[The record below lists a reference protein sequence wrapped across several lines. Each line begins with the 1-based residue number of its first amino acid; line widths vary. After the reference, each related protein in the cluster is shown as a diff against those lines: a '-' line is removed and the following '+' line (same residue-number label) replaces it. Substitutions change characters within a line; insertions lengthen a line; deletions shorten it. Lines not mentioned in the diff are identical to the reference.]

1 MLDDG
6 AMWLI
11 TLRDLQWRRRRF
23 VLAIVAAGLAFALAL
38 VMDGTLQHMRNESG
52 RTVRV
57 YDGDAWVVTH
67 GATGPFTTGQ
77 FVPVSTAAFLQ
88 KDSGVSSAS
97 PLLVVRSVID
107 KLDVN
112 IVGYELGGATQP
124 RKLAKGTPPLH
135 RGEAIVDTSLDRHV
149 GDTLTFAGRSYRVV
163 ALTTNTTFYFG
174 MPTVFLPIED
184 VQDQFLAGQPLASTI
199 VVKGRLSQMSP
210 ELDVLSTAQ
219 VKADLD
225 RPLAQTAQ
233 TLDIINA
240 LLWIMAAGTIA
251 AMVYLT
257 ALERTRDFAVLK
269 ATGASRRSMLG
280 GLTIEATA
288 LSICAAIV
296 GSALAAAI
304 SPSFPFP
311 VETPLWAYTRLLVVA
326 LVVGLVASLAGLR
339 RIARV
344 DPALAFGGA

>member
-1 MLDDG
+1 
-6 AMWLI
+6 MWLI

-23 VLAIVAAGLAFALAL
+23 ILAVLAAGLAFALAL
-38 VMDGTLQHMRNESG
+38 VMNGTMQHLRNESG

-57 YDGDAWVVTH
+57 YDGDTWVVAE
-67 GATGPFTTGQ
+67 GVSGPFTTTQ
-77 FVPVSTAAFLQ
+77 LVPVSVAASLRT
-88 KDSGVSSAS
+88 GAVASAS

-107 KLDVN
+107 DRDVN

-124 RKLAKGTPPLH
+124 RKLARGTAPSS
-135 RGEAIVDTSLDRHV
+135 RGVAIVDTTLDRRI
-149 GDTLTFAGRSYRVV
+149 GDTLTFAGRSYPIV

-184 VQDQFLAGQPLASTI
+184 VQEQFLAGQPLASAT
-199 VVKGRLSQMSP
+199 VLRGLP
-210 ELDVLSTAQ
+210 TELPRGLEALTTKQ
-219 VKADLD
+219 VKQDLD
-225 RPLAQTAQ
+225 RPLAQSSQ
-233 TLDIINA
+233 TLDIING

-269 ATGASRRSMLG
+269 ATGASRWALLG

-288 LSICAAIV
+288 LSMCAAIV
-296 GSALAAAI
+296 GTALAAVI
-304 SPSFPFP
+304 SPSFPFA
-311 VETPLWAYTRLLVVA
+311 VETPLWAYGQLLVVA
-326 LVVGLVASLAGLR
+326 LLVGFVASLAGLR
-339 RIARV
+339 RVARV

>member
-1 MLDDG
+1 MLDDDT
-6 AMWLI
+6 MWLI

-23 VLAIVAAGLAFALAL
+23 ILAIMAAGLAFSLAL
-38 VMDGTLQHMRNESG
+38 IMNGTLQHMRNESG

-57 YDGDAWVVTH
+57 YDGNAWVVAH
-67 GATGPFTTGQ
+67 GASGPFTTSQ
-77 FVPVSTAAFLQ
+77 FVPVSTAAALRQ
-88 KDSGVSSAS
+88 DAGVTAAS

-112 IVGYELGGATQP
+112 IVGYEVGGATQP
-124 RKLAKGTPPLH
+124 RKLAKGTAPTT
-135 RGEAIVDTSLDRHV
+135 RGVAMVDTSLHRHV
-149 GDTLTFAGRSYRVV
+149 GDTLTFAGRSYPVV
-163 ALTTNTTFYFG
+163 ALTSNTTFYFG

-184 VQDQFLAGQPLASTI
+184 VQDQFLAGQPLASAI
-199 VVKGRLSQMSP
+199 VVRGQP
-210 ELDVLSTAQ
+210 TQVPADVDVLSTAQ
-219 VKADLD
+219 VKSDLD
-225 RPLAQTAQ
+225 RPLAQTSQ
-233 TLDIINA
+233 TLDIING

-269 ATGASRRSMLG
+269 ATGASRWTMLG
-280 GLTIEATA
+280 GLAIEATA
-288 LSICAAIV
+288 LSLFAAAV
-296 GSALAAAI
+296 GTVLAAAI

-311 VETPLWAYTRLLVVA
+311 VETPLWAYIQLLVVA
-326 LVVGLVASLAGLR
+326 LIVGFVASLAGLR